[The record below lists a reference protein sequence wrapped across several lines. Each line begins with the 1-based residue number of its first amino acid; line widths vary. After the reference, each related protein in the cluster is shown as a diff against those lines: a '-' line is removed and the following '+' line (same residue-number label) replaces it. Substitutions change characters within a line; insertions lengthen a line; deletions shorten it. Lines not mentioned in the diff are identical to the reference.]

1 MSIRLQATLRQLAAK
16 GITANDLTAD
26 ELTALVHACER
37 VDNPFELIAADL
49 MERPVRVRDGLYLWP
64 PTAGAVVW
72 LTEYVEAHWPKKSY
86 LHKWAE
92 VYALKNARTPGAFE
106 NLTTKKAIRA
116 AVLKCALSLCVHS
129 KELRR
134 AVELCYG
141 VREWDAVDE
150 RKNKKTAVKARTDF
164 AGIVARL
171 EVNSGIMR
179 DEWLWGRS
187 VVSLMKS
194 YGELMQ
200 TAAAALGVNKDAQI
214 ELDDAVQNLA
224 ATIANIRKRIAKDK
238 EAKNEPGA

>member
-1 MSIRLQATLRQLAAK
+1 MSIRLQATLQQLSAK

-26 ELTALVHACER
+26 ELTALVYACER
-37 VDNPFELIAADL
+37 VDNPFELIDADL

-72 LTEYVEAHWPKKSY
+72 LTECVEAHWPKKSY
-86 LHKWAE
+86 LYKWAE
-92 VYALKNARTPGAFE
+92 VFALRNARNRGAFDG
-106 NLTTKKAIRA
+106 LTTKKAIRA

-134 AVELCYG
+134 AVDLCYG
-141 VREWDAVDE
+141 AREWDAIDE
-150 RKNKKTAVKARTDF
+150 RRNKRAASRARTDF

-194 YGELMQ
+194 YAELMQ
-200 TAAAALGVNKDAQI
+200 TAAAALGANKDAQI
-214 ELDDAVQNLA
+214 ELDEAVQNLA
-224 ATIANIRKRIAKDK
+224 ATIANIRRRIAKEK